1 MYNNVVPHWS
11 AFLISCNHSITRLI
25 SFTKTVQI
33 RDQLFLSM
41 DPERGQ
47 SGEYRL
53 VRRSD
58 NSLNDGRIIKFSINC
73 NIREGFPDLEN
84 VEENI

>member
-1 MYNNVVPHWS
+1 
-11 AFLISCNHSITRLI
+11 
-25 SFTKTVQI
+25 
-33 RDQLFLSM
+33 M
-41 DPERGQ
+41 DPVCIGLEQRGQ